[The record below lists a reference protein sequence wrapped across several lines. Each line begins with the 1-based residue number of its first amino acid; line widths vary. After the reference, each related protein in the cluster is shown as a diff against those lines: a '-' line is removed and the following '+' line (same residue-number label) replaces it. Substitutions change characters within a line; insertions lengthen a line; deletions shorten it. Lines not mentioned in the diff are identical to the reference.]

1 MKWVELLYL
10 YFISLKY
17 INTSTNIEYQVSGQ
31 KKKQLQRVN
40 EKILLIA
47 LDENQVVFSKH
58 DCKMH
63 FIYSMYISFR
73 QWRAE
78 IALQQKWRLCFVL
91 TPTSTAPYTLKDAD
105 TA

>member
-1 MKWVELLYL
+1 MSWVIIFVFHIIEIYKH
-10 YFISLKY
+10 KY
-17 INTSTNIEYQVSGQ
+17 QHRVSSFWP